1 MVRNNH
7 FQVIRIWF
15 ENTNQVQAR
24 KYYSSQELY
33 GIFIEEFQ
41 SSLQNTERSFS
52 YRLNQLVEMIGTLH
66 KVEIKTRDFRY
77 IILNGDDS
85 ANFSQRIRISQRKRK
100 PPPINRIVSQAYPN
114 HIQYISPHKQTQTQT
129 CNDETIDTDEQET
142 ESNIANQIL
151 NMSKSDS
158 PMALSFF
165 FWQRQ
170 SKKNTRK

>member
-41 SSLQNTERSFS
+41 SSLQITERSFS

-77 IILNGDDS
+77 IILNDDDS
-85 ANFSQRIRISQRKRK
+85 ANFSRRIRISQ
-100 PPPINRIVSQAYPN
+100 
-114 HIQYISPHKQTQTQT
+114 
-129 CNDETIDTDEQET
+129 
-142 ESNIANQIL
+142 
-151 NMSKSDS
+151 
-158 PMALSFF
+158 
-165 FWQRQ
+165 
-170 SKKNTRK
+170 